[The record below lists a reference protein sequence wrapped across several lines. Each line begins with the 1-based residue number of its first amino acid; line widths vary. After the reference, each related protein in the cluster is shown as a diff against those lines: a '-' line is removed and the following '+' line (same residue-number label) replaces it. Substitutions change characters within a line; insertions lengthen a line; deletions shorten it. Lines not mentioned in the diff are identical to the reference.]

1 MRLSPAQS
9 AADGTAATPTMIQ
22 ALLPMVVEAVWSM
35 AATRNVP
42 AMM

>member
-9 AADGTAATPTMIQ
+9 AADGTAATPTRIQ
-22 ALLPMVVEAVWSM
+22 ALLPSKGEAVWSM